1 VENKIRECERMKIT
15 FRRTNEV
22 ETSFEVLLEQSE
34 EQKLKVLCLHVS
46 PHVFSRFIII
56 RCTFSLTFFFFEAFH
71 TNGFDMVLVISVCFK
86 HYSN

>member
-1 VENKIRECERMKIT
+1 MKIT

-56 RCTFSLTFFFFEAFH
+56 RCTFSLTFFFLSFSYKRIRY
-71 TNGFDMVLVISVCFK
+71 GISNISMF
-86 HYSN
+86 

>member
-34 EQKLKVLCLHVS
+34 EQKLKVLCLHDS
-46 PHVFSRFIII
+46 PRVFHL
-56 RCTFSLTFFFFEAFH
+56 SLLFVEHFP
-71 TNGFDMVLVISVCFK
+71 
-86 HYSN
+86 